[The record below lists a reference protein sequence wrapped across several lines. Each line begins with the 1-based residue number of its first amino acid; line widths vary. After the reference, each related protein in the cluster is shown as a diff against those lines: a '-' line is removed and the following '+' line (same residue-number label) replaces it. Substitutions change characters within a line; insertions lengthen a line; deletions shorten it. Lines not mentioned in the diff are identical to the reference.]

1 MSAGITFCRCSFEK
15 LLFESEFLH
24 TLCNFSSCCFDKL
37 TLLTTNSKLG
47 LMMYLRS
54 FFKLSLKKLFTTS
67 LVLQFTFTN
76 RNLDY
81 PYSIFLFNR
90 SPSITTRHR
99 LFYNLKY
106 FSTKIVYTK
115 MRQLKQ
121 TTLMSRL
128 RALFNIQMDI
138 MTAGAV
144 IV

>member
-24 TLCNFSSCCFDKL
+24 TLCNFSSYCFDKL
-37 TLLTTNSKLG
+37 TLLTSNPKLG
-47 LMMYLRS
+47 LMVYLRS
-54 FFKLSLKKLFTTS
+54 FFKLSKKKLFTTS
-67 LVLQFTFTN
+67 LVLQFIFTN

-81 PYSIFLFNR
+81 PHRFFLFNR

-99 LFYNLKY
+99 LFYSLKY

-138 MTAGAV
+138 ITAGAV
-144 IV
+144 VV